1 MSKFT
6 EWAKEKCDKA
16 EEGLKNFGANFTKF
30 VDEHPRLITT
40 TIVGFFVG
48 LPIVLGLA
56 LPPSEEDKK
65 ELSGSNEEEDKSN
78 MEQIWD
84 FVQGLELAPGES
96 FDIQINSDGTGV
108 THNYNAVPAAENQ
121 NVVVL
126 EEPAKTYDVAV

>member
-6 EWAKEKCDKA
+6 EWVKVKCDQA
-16 EEGLKNFGANFTKF
+16 EAGLKNFGANFTKF

-40 TIVGFFVG
+40 GLVGFFVG
-48 LPIVLGLA
+48 LPIVLWLA

-84 FVQGLELAPGES
+84 FVKGLELAPGES
-96 FDIQINSDGTGV
+96 FDIQINNEGTGV
-108 THNYNAVPAAENQ
+108 THNYSAVPAAEDRDI
-121 NVVVL
+121 VVL